1 MSAFTVCSYR
11 SAYQMA
17 HRLPRKPQSMF
28 PLQFFSYYKLLILEL
43 QKDKFLC
50 YVKIYPLI
58 NLIYQQDIEEK
69 VQVITHT

>member
-1 MSAFTVCSYR
+1 
-11 SAYQMA
+11 
-17 HRLPRKPQSMF
+17 MF